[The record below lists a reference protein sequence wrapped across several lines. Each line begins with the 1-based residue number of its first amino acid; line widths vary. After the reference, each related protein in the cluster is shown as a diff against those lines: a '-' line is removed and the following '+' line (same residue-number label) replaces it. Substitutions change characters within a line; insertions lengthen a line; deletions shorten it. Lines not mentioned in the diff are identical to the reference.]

1 MDSSSQN
8 KTRTWTIIAGG
19 CLLVVLLACGI
30 SSALGAGGF
39 LLFSRHPSSSVE
51 SMQSVD
57 PGLSPTVA
65 QLTNLQGWVEVQD
78 QGDWVTA
85 SEGQLIHAGQHV
97 RSGEVSS
104 VTLRFYDGS
113 QALLDASS
121 QLSIDELNAGK
132 GNQTRNI
139 VLTQWAGSSDH
150 QVAKN
155 GREDSRYI
163 VNTSAGTGEA
173 HGTTFRVFVT
183 PGGEAHYMVVE
194 GAVAV
199 TSLEVTVLVQAGQVT
214 VIYLGQPPLEPL
226 MSVSLQGELTQTGDL
241 WTIAGQTFNV
251 DEHTVV
257 VGNPQEGDWVL
268 VEGHQSDDGSRVAD
282 WIVLIHHE
290 QSNTFNLNGEVDAT
304 GETEW
309 TINDQKIYI
318 TSDTEIDPGIA
329 AGDLVR
335 VQGLIL
341 EDGRLEAES
350 IRLQDSQEGLH
361 FEFSGII
368 QEMDGDTWLISGHSV
383 LVTAETSLSDE
394 LAAGELVLV
403 SGRIQEDETWLAT
416 SITRADESTGHFE
429 FSGVLESMDPWQV
442 AGISL
447 ETRDWTVIDANLA
460 AGDLVHVEG
469 EIDPNGVWVADA
481 IVRLDAEMARMVL
494 IGTVVSMDPW
504 IVSGVTLWV
513 TPESEILGEITPG
526 SLVRVELVLGED
538 GQWVAVRIELVPGE
552 IVFPGCIDLVARVVS
567 VDGSQIQLENWPAM
581 LLGEDVQVEGVIVP
595 GSVVRFRLCF
605 DENGQMIITEL
616 VMIEDAESE
625 PPESQ
630 EAKVQVCHKPDKKK
644 GGHTLTIAA
653 PALPAH
659 LGHGDYEG
667 PCR

>member
-39 LLFSRHPSSSVE
+39 LLLSRHRSSSVE
-51 SMQSVD
+51 PMQSSD
-57 PGLSPTVA
+57 SGLSPTVA

-78 QGDWVTA
+78 QGNWMSA
-85 SEGQLIHAGQHV
+85 SEGQLIRSGQHI

-104 VTLRFYDGS
+104 VTLQFYDGS
-113 QALLDASS
+113 TALVDASS
-121 QLSIDELNAGK
+121 ELSIDELDAGT
-132 GNQTRNI
+132 GNQTRTI
-139 VLTQWAGSSDH
+139 VMTQWSGSSEH

-155 GREDSRYI
+155 KREDSRYM

-173 HGTTFRVFVT
+173 HGTTFRVYIA
-183 PGGEAHYMVVE
+183 PNGEAHYMVVE
-194 GAVAV
+194 GVVAV
-199 TSLEVTVLVQAGQVT
+199 TSLESTVLVQAGQVT

-226 MSVSLQGELTQTGDL
+226 MSVSLQGELTQIGDL
-241 WTIAGQTFNV
+241 WTIAGQSFKV

-257 VGNPQEGDWVL
+257 IGNPQVGDWVL
-268 VEGHQSDDGSRVAD
+268 VEGHQLDDGSTIAD

-304 GETEW
+304 GEMEW
-309 TINDQKIYI
+309 TINDQKIYT
-318 TSDTEIDPGIA
+318 TSDTEIDPGIK

-350 IRLQDSQEGLH
+350 IRLQESREGLP
-361 FEFSGII
+361 FEFSGVI
-368 QEMDGDTWLISGHSV
+368 QNMDNDTWLISGHRV
-383 LVTAETSLSDE
+383 LVTAATSISDE
-394 LAAGELVLV
+394 LVAGDIVLV
-403 SGRIQEDETWLAT
+403 SGRIQADETWLAT
-416 SITRADESTGHFE
+416 SITRVDESTGHFE
-429 FSGVLESMDPWQV
+429 FSGILESMDPWQV

-447 ETRDWTVIDANLA
+447 ETRDWTVIAEKLA
-460 AGDLVHVEG
+460 EGDLVHVSG
-469 EIDPNGVWVADA
+469 EIDPNGVWIADE
-481 IVRLDAEMARMVL
+481 IVRLDTETARMVL
-494 IGTVVSMDPW
+494 IGVVVGKNPW
-504 IVSGVTLWV
+504 VVSGVALRV
-513 TPESEILGEITPG
+513 KPETEILGEIITG

-538 GQWVAVRIELVPGE
+538 EQWVAVRIELVSGE
-552 IVFPGCIDLVARVVS
+552 ILIPGCIDLVARVVS
-567 VDGSQIQLENWPAM
+567 IDGRQIQLENWPAM
-581 LLGEDVQVEGVIVP
+581 LLGEDVQVDGAIVP

-616 VMIEDAESE
+616 VVIEEVESE

-630 EAKVQVCHKPDKKK
+630 QAKVLVCHKPDKKK
-644 GGHTLTIAA
+644 GGHTLSIAA